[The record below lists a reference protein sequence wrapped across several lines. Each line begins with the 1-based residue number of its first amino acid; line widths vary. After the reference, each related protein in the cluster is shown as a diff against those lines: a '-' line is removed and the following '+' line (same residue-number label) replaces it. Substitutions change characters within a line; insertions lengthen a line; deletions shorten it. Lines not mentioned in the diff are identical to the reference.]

1 MKKHKKIIGVVLF
14 AILAITIVITKYG
27 FSVKAVTAVPAT
39 CKEDSKDALTQWFNI
54 DSSLDVASKT
64 ITIKCDDGEF
74 RITNISNTNLIAS
87 TVTKNADGYVVLD
100 GKEAVI
106 GGKSTD
112 NRKTVKLKLK
122 NLSTDDPLKI
132 KFELTNPGKTKC
144 LSYKKFLAEK
154 DTNSNAYTYEPG
166 ELEISIPNTARI
178 TAVVL
183 QDNKNYN
190 GVCKAIR
197 TGTDTGNKVGAA
209 TMKLYDSSA
218 AAIAYYKTIVGSCWE
233 AKSSF
238 NYDENTMITMIRAA
252 ITTWNFQKTAG
263 GSANEKDSVW
273 SINFENVK
281 AKAPANH
288 QFFVNGSQFF
298 ELNNR
303 TKRVDKNDTNLFRQ
317 TCNYKA
323 KSSTDFSNLDLYK
336 KDSSGNYLL
345 DSNGKK
351 VYNIDANVD
360 YYYAMSEVDGKANYT
375 WTYTS
380 GKSESKS
387 VDVCKRICEE
397 AVEVKYGPPVASK
410 AGLCFEYQIQ
420 VTSRVKCTTNIKQNP
435 PTEPAVCN
443 PIPYCNNIPGLVH
456 QGGSNEKFD
465 ACINQCD
472 GGKYT
477 KKCSNKCYKKV
488 YGKSSKTTKT
498 ANGFDFDPTVKKV
511 ADISCEGNYT
521 YNGGIGWS
529 GGSYA
534 RYYCD
539 FELDRTSR
547 EHGTYSGGYIPVDGF
562 KRAWYGSGNY
572 CHDPCH
578 WTGCGEYQ
586 YLNKSEAQEDYARNV
601 TAYNKAVQKCAAGA
615 TCTTKT
621 ANFKI
626 SVNYTDA
633 SKNEQTIEFPYTTKK
648 DTLQS
653 SDKDTQCTSNP
664 DLSKSDGNH
673 ILLNYGGC
681 YESCGTGFQY
691 HARWSFPGTW
701 VNNKTGEISYKP
713 IINSNAWTKQ
723 ENKFCIPLDAQN
735 VNANWW
741 NYYYHHVN
749 TTTKTPTSVDSDEFK
764 DKCLTNSNGS
774 NVTNTTDPGTVNKWN
789 INGSTTN
796 FGYFGWNFTF
806 RCFYALNSNPAT
818 INTNSI
824 SKEVAEKCI
833 TDNPETDYRIRSVD
847 LTNLFPKTNG
857 SQLETTDVVG
867 RQPGFNW
874 TVYANNAK
882 NPAYL
887 SVPLAY
893 TTEVQKLGY
902 NVYNNDSL
910 DYEFNLTP
918 ALMKKMRDQGKN
930 YGEFKGSS
938 KKAKS
943 GIISYSSNL
952 FRGSGILTGNS
963 KVPNESVV
971 GCNNIANY
979 SATGCKQG

>member
-14 AILAITIVITKYG
+14 AILIIAIGVVK
-27 FSVKAVTAVPAT
+27 FSYNVDAVKAAPAT
-39 CKEDSKDALTQWFNI
+39 CKSDAKDSLTEWFNI
-54 DSSLDVASKT
+54 DSSLDVENKT
-64 ITIKCDDGEF
+64 ISIKCDDGEF
-74 RITNISNTNLIAS
+74 KITNISDTSLIS
-87 TVTKNADGYVVLD
+87 GTITKSADGYVLID

-106 GGKSTD
+106 DGKG
-112 NRKTVKLKLK
+112 NKTVKLKLK
-122 NLSTDDPLKI
+122 NLVTSAPLKI
-132 KFELTNPGKTKC
+132 KFELTNAGKTKC
-144 LSYKKFLAEK
+144 MSYKKFQAEK
-154 DTNSNAYTYEPG
+154 DTNKNAYTYEPG
-166 ELEISIPNTARI
+166 ELEINIPNTSRI

-183 QDNKNYN
+183 QDNTHYN

-197 TGTDTGNKVGAA
+197 NGNDAGNKVGTA
-209 TMKLYDSSA
+209 TMKMYDSSA
-218 AAIAYYKTIVGSCWE
+218 AAIAYYKTIVGSCWQE
-233 AKSSF
+233 KSSF
-238 NYDENTMITMIRAA
+238 NYDETTMVTMIRSA
-252 ITTWNFQKTAG
+252 ITTWHFQKTAG
-263 GSANEKDSVW
+263 GAANEKDSVW

-281 AKAPANH
+281 SRAPANH
-288 QFFVNGSQFF
+288 KFYVKGNKFY
-298 ELNNR
+298 ELAN
-303 TKRVDKNDTNLFRQ
+303 KSKQVDKNDTNLFRQ

-351 VYNIDANVD
+351 VYNIDANID
-360 YYYAMSEVDGKANYT
+360 YYYAMSEVSGKADYV

-380 GKSESKS
+380 GNKKHESAN
-387 VDVCKRICEE
+387 VCNRICEE

-420 VTSRVKCTTNIKQNP
+420 VTSRVKCTTKVTANT
-435 PTEPAVCN
+435 PTEPKVCN
-443 PIPYCNNIPGLVH
+443 PIPYCNSIPGHVH
-456 QGGSNEKFD
+456 QGGSNEEFD
-465 ACINQCD
+465 ACIASCD

-488 YGKSSKTTKT
+488 YGKSSKTSKT
-498 ANGFDFDPTVKKV
+498 ASDFDFDPTAEKV
-511 ADISCEGNYT
+511 AFPGCDGSYT
-521 YNGGIGWS
+521 YGAGGIGWS
-529 GGSYA
+529 NGGTYA

-539 FELDRTSR
+539 FEYARTAR
-547 EHGTYSGGYIPVDGF
+547 EHGAYWNVGGF
-562 KRAWYGSGNY
+562 KRANYGNGNY

-578 WTGCGEYQ
+578 WTGCGANQ
-586 YLNKSEAQEDYARNV
+586 YLNKSEAQRDYSANV
-601 TAYNKAVQKCAAGA
+601 AAYNKAVQKCAAGA

-633 SKNEQTIEFPYTTKK
+633 SKKEQTIEFPYSTKEDK
-648 DTLQS
+648 LQS

-664 DLSKSDGNH
+664 DLNNSNGNH

-713 IINSNAWTKQ
+713 ITGSNAWTKQ

-735 VNANWW
+735 VNSHWW

-749 TTTKTPTSVDSDEFK
+749 STNKTPTSVDSDEFK
-764 DKCLTNSNGS
+764 DKCLTNSNGA
-774 NVTNTTDPGTVNKWN
+774 NVTNTTNPGSISKWN

-806 RCFYALNSNPAT
+806 RCFYALNSNPAS
-818 INTNSI
+818 INTSSS
-824 SKEVAEKCI
+824 SKEVEEKCI
-833 TDNPETDYRIRSVD
+833 TDDPETNYRIRSVD

-857 SQLETTDVVG
+857 SKLETSEVVG

-874 TVYANNAK
+874 TVYANNVK

-893 TTEVQKLGY
+893 TSEVQKLGY
-902 NVYNNDSL
+902 NVYNDDSL
-910 DYEFNLTP
+910 DYEFYLTP
-918 ALMKKMRDQGKN
+918 TLMKKMRDQEKN
-930 YGEFKGSS
+930 YSEFKGTS
-938 KKAKS
+938 KTAKS
-943 GIISYSSNL
+943 GIVSYSSNL
-952 FRGSGILTGNS
+952 FRGSGVLSGSS
-963 KVPNESVV
+963 KVPNASVI
-971 GCNNIANY
+971 GCNNIDNH

>member
-1 MKKHKKIIGVVLF
+1 MKKHKKIIGVVLLLLIMVTVVVF
-14 AILAITIVITKYG
+14 KFTTNTW
-27 FSVKAVTAVPAT
+27 AVTTKPTSCENTKNNLASLSQWYGIEANISEDAKSVT
-39 CKEDSKDALTQWFNI
+39 LSCKH
-54 DSSLDVASKT
+54 
-64 ITIKCDDGEF
+64 GEF
-74 RITNISNTNLIAS
+74 KITDINDPRGNIGNTL
-87 TVTKNADGYVVLD
+87 TKVNGYVLVD
-100 GKEAVI
+100 GKESVI
-106 GGKSTD
+106 GGKNGS
-112 NRKTVKLKLK
+112 KVKLKIK
-122 NLSTDDPLKI
+122 SSTNLDNDLTKI
-132 KFELTNPGKTKC
+132 SFELTDGDGVC
-144 LSYKKFLAEK
+144 DSYKEYKEK
-154 DTNSNAYTYEPG
+154 EKNNEKRATYEAG
-166 ELEISIPNTARI
+166 ALELSIPNSSVI
-178 TAVVL
+178 NAVVL

-197 TGTDTGNKVGAA
+197 TGTDTGDKVGAA

-218 AAIAYYKTIVGSCWE
+218 AAIAYYKKIVGSCWE

-238 NYDENTMITMIRAA
+238 NYDENTMITMIRSA

-288 QFFVNGSQFF
+288 RFYVSGSEFF

-303 TKRVDKNDTNLFRQ
+303 SKRVDKNDTNLFRQ

-323 KSSTDFSNLDLYK
+323 KSNTDFSNLDLYK

-351 VYNIDANVD
+351 VYNIDANID
-360 YYYAMSEVDGKANYT
+360 YYYAMSEVSGKANYT

-380 GKSESKS
+380 KESKTES
-387 VDVCKRICEE
+387 VDVCNRICEE

-420 VTSRVKCTTNIKQNP
+420 VTSRVKCTTKITANP
-435 PTEPAVCN
+435 PTEPGVCN
-443 PIPYCNNIPGLVH
+443 PIPYCNNIPGYIH
-456 QGGSNEKFD
+456 QGGSNAEFD
-465 ACINQCD
+465 ACINSCD

-477 KKCSNKCYKKV
+477 KKCSDKCYSKV
-488 YGKSSKTTKT
+488 YGKKSKVSKT
-498 ANGFDFDPTVKKV
+498 NVDFDSDIAAKK
-511 ADISCEGNYT
+511 ISFPGCSGNYT
-521 YNGGIGWS
+521 YSNGTIGWDS
-529 GGSYA
+529 NTYG

-539 FELDRTSR
+539 FEYNRTVSD
-547 EHGTYSGGYIPVDGF
+547 HGAYTNSGGF
-562 KRAWYGSGNY
+562 KKHINRNGLCN
-572 CHDPCH
+572 DPCH
-578 WTGCGEYQ
+578 WTGCKSNQ
-586 YLNKSEAQEDYARNV
+586 YLNKSEAQRDYSKNV
-601 TAYNKAVQKCAAGA
+601 AAYNKAVQKCAAGA

-774 NVTNTTDPGTVNKWN
+774 NVTNTTDPGTVKKWN

-818 INTNSI
+818 INTNST

-833 TDNPETDYRIRSVD
+833 TDDPETDYRIRSVD